1 VAHPSEIKKLEQRY
15 RENPKG
21 RNFAPLADAYRKAG
35 LLDHAIELCQSGLQR
50 HPDYVSA
57 HIVYGR
63 CLIDQKNDPAAIEAF
78 RRVLALDSENV
89 LALKMLAEIAERGG
103 RFDEAVEW
111 LGKLVNVDPM
121 NEDAADALARTKRK
135 VAPAAAAPAPVP
147 AAPPAPAVP
156 PVRPVSPAPRAP
168 PAQAPPAAT
177 VPPVQEPPAER
188 SPPEHDFVL
197 ERSSGDP
204 MMQRHEPAKSL
215 PGVETDDGNL
225 DLRGVTQGAAH
236 LEGIEVHEEEVAGA
250 DLPLIMPE
258 ETAPHAPATQAPLGP
273 GAPTAQAGMALGA
286 GAGGGA
292 GAGADDDGAADTAA
306 LSQAEPV
313 VTETMAELYLKQGHQ
328 EDALRV
334 YQALLAQRP
343 ADLRLRARV
352 KALSHG
358 GKGQATGA
366 GAGAG
371 AGESVQTFLRRIL
384 AAELRGPR
392 PPPDPVP
399 SGALSL
405 GDEFA
410 AAPPELEPEPDA
422 MAPGAATRPADD
434 TISLDHVFGDEGRR
448 GAARVPEPPPPPLP
462 PGTTGGF
469 SFDQFFG
476 APPPAP
482 SASAA
487 PAGPEE
493 KGPPRSPGGGG
504 GGGPKARR
512 PAEDEGDL
520 DQFQAWLKGLKS

>member
-1 VAHPSEIKKLEQRY
+1 MTAAPAEHYLRPIPPTTYSVAHPSEIKKLEQRY

-135 VAPAAAAPAPVP
+135 VTPAAAAPAPVP
-147 AAPPAPAVP
+147 A
-156 PVRPVSPAPRAP
+156 
-168 PAQAPPAAT
+168 APPAAT

-273 GAPTAQAGMALGA
+273 GAPTAQGGMALE
-286 GAGGGA
+286 A

-358 GKGQATGA
+358 GKGQARC
-366 GAGAG
+366 
-371 AGESVQTFLRRIL
+371 Q
-384 AAELRGPR
+384 
-392 PPPDPVP
+392 
-399 SGALSL
+399 
-405 GDEFA
+405 
-410 AAPPELEPEPDA
+410 
-422 MAPGAATRPADD
+422 
-434 TISLDHVFGDEGRR
+434 
-448 GAARVPEPPPPPLP
+448 
-462 PGTTGGF
+462 
-469 SFDQFFG
+469 SF
-476 APPPAP
+476 
-482 SASAA
+482 
-487 PAGPEE
+487 
-493 KGPPRSPGGGG
+493 
-504 GGGPKARR
+504 
-512 PAEDEGDL
+512 
-520 DQFQAWLKGLKS
+520 

>member
-1 VAHPSEIKKLEQRY
+1 MYFALSRMLRVVEKGAPAGLKGRKTKNHNAETQATGGRFRLTAAPAEHYLRPIPPTTYSVAHPSEIKKLEQRY

-63 CLIDQKNDPAAIEAF
+63 CLIDQKNDAAAIEAF
-78 RRVLALDSENV
+78 RRVLSLDSENV
-89 LALKMLAEIAERGG
+89 LALRMLAEIAERGG

-135 VAPAAAAPAPVP
+135 VAPAAAAPAPAPAPVPVP

-156 PVRPVSPAPRAP
+156 PVPPVH
-168 PAQAPPAAT
+168 APPAAT

-188 SPPEHDFVL
+188 SKPEPEFVL

-204 MMQRHEPAKSL
+204 MMPRHEPAKSL
-215 PGVETDDGNL
+215 PAIETDDGSL
-225 DLRGVTQGAAH
+225 DLRGVTQGTAH
-236 LEGIEVHEEEVAGA
+236 LEGIGVHEEEVEGV

-273 GAPTAQAGMALGA
+273 GAPTAPAGMAL
-286 GAGGGA
+286 

-352 KALSHG
+352 EALSHG

-366 GAGAG
+366 G
-371 AGESVQTFLRRIL
+371 ESVQTFLKRIL

-392 PPPDPVP
+392 
-399 SGALSL
+399 
-405 GDEFA
+405 
-410 AAPPELEPEPDA
+410 
-422 MAPGAATRPADD
+422 
-434 TISLDHVFGDEGRR
+434 
-448 GAARVPEPPPPPLP
+448 
-462 PGTTGGF
+462 
-469 SFDQFFG
+469 
-476 APPPAP
+476 
-482 SASAA
+482 
-487 PAGPEE
+487 
-493 KGPPRSPGGGG
+493 
-504 GGGPKARR
+504 
-512 PAEDEGDL
+512 
-520 DQFQAWLKGLKS
+520 